1 MHSRQIQCAE
11 EPRLCSADAE
21 ARVKV
26 FASIETTLC
35 NTSFEMLFAEA
46 VGEALSS
53 LRYISKQTVYSSL
66 EKAFNIR
73 KQDIPYRIDDFADAI
88 ETIFGVGAKLIEI
101 RIMKRIYEKIG
112 QSYKYSPE
120 GKDLIFTEYL
130 NAAKAEFDERS
141 TNAEAEVNKL
151 PPKAR
156 KLSWKEQI
164 LKLA

>member
-1 MHSRQIQCAE
+1 MNNQNECAE
-11 EPRLCSADAE
+11 EPRLCSTYSE
-21 ARVKV
+21 ARAKTHV
-26 FASIETTLC
+26 SIETTQG
-35 NTSFEMLFAEA
+35 NSSFETLFAEA
-46 VGEALSS
+46 VDEALSS

-73 KQDIPYRIDDFADAI
+73 RQDIPYRIDDFADAI

-112 QSYKYSPE
+112 PSYKYSPE